1 MLTTNF
7 IFQFQQKN
15 TYITFTLKEPFFQG
29 EEKNNHESILS
40 CIRIFIFIIMKLK
53 FKKKWFPLGF
63 ISLFNTVW
71 MLWFLF
77 ISIILHFIGDIP
89 FLLQFNTLLTLELR
103 PRGDPDTSLKNVKWQ
118 STRRTLQQHNGIFFV
133 FLATLEAVKLALDK
147 NSKRVCVQW
156 NSIEC
161 GYICSTVLKNWSTVQ
176 FTSLWKLRKN
186 SRIIAKNGTIGHLTS
201 WFYSH
206 EI

>member
-1 MLTTNF
+1 
-7 IFQFQQKN
+7 
-15 TYITFTLKEPFFQG
+15 
-29 EEKNNHESILS
+29 
-40 CIRIFIFIIMKLK
+40 
-53 FKKKWFPLGF
+53 
-63 ISLFNTVW
+63 

-186 SRIIAKNGTIGHLTS
+186 SRIIAKMGRSDILHRDFILMKYKILTLS
-201 WFYSH
+201 KTKTR
-206 EI
+206 EITRWIRNYFVSVMFDVNLRTKWQEIYNRLFCSP